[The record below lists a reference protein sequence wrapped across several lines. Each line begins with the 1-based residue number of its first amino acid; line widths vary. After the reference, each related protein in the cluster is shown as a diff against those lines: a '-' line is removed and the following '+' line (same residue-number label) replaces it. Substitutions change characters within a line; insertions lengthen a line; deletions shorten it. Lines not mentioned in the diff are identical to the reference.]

1 MFYNLMVHKKETILT
16 KEENEEE
23 KINIKFAY
31 DKDSESFKRG
41 IKMFDTK
48 MYDKKELVKI
58 LCQFIGENSS
68 ENKFILRMNN

>member
-23 KINIKFAY
+23 KISMKFAY

-48 MYDKKELVKI
+48 MFFKKELVRI
-58 LCQFIGENSS
+58 LCEFIRDNSS
-68 ENKFILRMNN
+68 KNKSIIRMNI